1 MAKKKRKKQHR
12 FFWFVIKLQ
21 IVLML
26 LVLGA
31 AGVYFFGGYASLSCV
46 EIDNIVVGAYVN
58 LNFGVRIKRLNMSIG
73 YEAMPGYASLEI
85 YDNGQ
90 YDFYDYNLRINSFV
104 FRMGVDIGRRVD

>member
-1 MAKKKRKKQHR
+1 M
-12 FFWFVIKLQ
+12 
-21 IVLML
+21 
-26 LVLGA
+26 
-31 AGVYFFGGYASLSCV
+31 
-46 EIDNIVVGAYVN
+46 
-58 LNFGVRIKRLNMSIG
+58 RIKRLNMSIG